1 VLRFRV
7 LGPLEVEREG
17 APVEILGQR
26 QRAVLTMLLLEP
38 NRLVPFDRIVDRLW
52 GERPPRTAT
61 TSVHNAI
68 SQLRRA
74 LGAHV
79 VETRAPGYLVHVES
93 GALDA
98 AEFERLLAEARD
110 ASAEERRRLLDEAI
124 ALWRGPALA
133 DVQDESFA
141 QGEIRRLDELRL
153 TAIEDRL
160 DLRLQNGEHGEVAGE
175 LEGLLAEQPH
185 RERLVAQLMLA
196 RYRSGRQADALE
208 AYHRAR
214 RALDEL
220 GLEPT
225 RELQD
230 LHGAILRQERAL
242 QPASATAA
250 PGDHTADVMRALLAG
265 RLTPVL
271 GPGATLD
278 GTAPPDAELAARLAD
293 LFDCPDGTRDNLPR
307 VSQYISLSEGIGPLH
322 DELHALLDSD
332 YEPGPVHRYFASLPP
347 LLRGRGLPQLVL
359 VTTSYDDTL
368 ERAHAEAGEEIDIVS
383 YVAHGR
389 DRGRFR
395 HTAPDGSTRI
405 IDEPNLD
412 THLGDGTRP
421 VILKIHGCVDRQPGR
436 EWESFVVSEDD
447 YIDYLAGVEPTSA
460 LPVQLAARLR
470 RSHFLFLGYDV
481 VDWNLR
487 VFLRRMWSD
496 ERVAYRSWAVQ
507 AGPAPLTL
515 GFWRQRSVDLLDVPL
530 AEYVEMLD
538 LRSGDLEEAKP

>member
-1 VLRFRV
+1 MPRFRV
-7 LGPLEVEREG
+7 LGPLEVEQEG
-17 APVEILGQR
+17 APVEIVGQR
-26 QRAVLTMLLLEP
+26 QRAVLTILLLEP

-74 LGAHV
+74 LGAQV
-79 VETRAPGYLVHVES
+79 VETRAPGYLVHVAPS
-93 GALDA
+93 DLDL
-98 AEFERLLAEARD
+98 AEFERLLAAAREAD
-110 ASAEERRRLLDEAI
+110 AGERRRLLGEAI
-124 ALWRGPALA
+124 ALWRGPALV
-133 DVQDESFA
+133 DVQDATFA
-141 QGEIRRLDELRL
+141 QGEIRRLEELRL

-160 DLRLQNGEHGEVAGE
+160 DLRLKDGEHTEVAGE
-175 LEGLLAEQPH
+175 LEGLLAEHPH
-185 RERLVAQLMLA
+185 RERLVALLMLA

-214 RALDEL
+214 RALDAI

-225 RELQD
+225 RDLQD
-230 LHGAILRQERAL
+230 LHGAILRQERTL
-242 QPASATAA
+242 EPSGTTAA
-250 PGDHTADVMRALLAG
+250 RSDHTADVMRALLAG

-278 GTAPPDAELAARLAD
+278 GMAPPDAELAARLSE
-293 LFDCPDGTRDNLPR
+293 LFEYPDGALDSLPR
-307 VSQYISLSEGIGPLH
+307 VAQYVSLSEGVGPLY
-322 DELHALLDSD
+322 DELHALLDRD
-332 YEPGPVHRYFASLPP
+332 YEPGPVHRYLASLAP
-347 LLRGRGLPQLVL
+347 LLRARDLPQLLL

-368 ERAHAEAGEEIDIVS
+368 ERAHAEAGEAIDLVS

-405 IDEPNLD
+405 VDEPNLD
-412 THLGDGTRP
+412 TRLGDGTRP
-421 VILKIHGCVDRQPGR
+421 VVLKIHGCVDRQPSR

-447 YIDYLAGVEPTSA
+447 YIDYLAGVEPASA

-470 RSHFLFLGYDV
+470 RSHYLFLGYDV
-481 VDWNLR
+481 LDWNLR

-507 AGPAPLTL
+507 DEPAPLTR
-515 GFWRQRSVDLLDVPL
+515 GFWRQRSVDILDVPL
-530 AEYVEMLD
+530 AEYVET
-538 LRSGDLEEAKP
+538 LRLHSEDISEASV